1 MFVLIEILLFHLS
14 AAYVRER
21 NKKKNSYTILEIQNF
36 LFMIRRIKVSDVA
49 DWFHCRSQT

>member
-14 AAYVRER
+14 AAYIRER
-21 NKKKNSYTILEIQNF
+21 NKENSYKILEIQNF

-49 DWFHCRSQT
+49 DWFNCKSQT